1 VAEAVQAAAAELC
14 IPGAGRSAARSCA
27 AQEASVQAEQP
38 KLAEQADAG
47 QPEFAA
53 QPRLS
58 CSEMQ
63 ALPVAQPP
71 LAEHSLD
78 AEARQPAVLTAQ
90 REQTVFPQSKEPQPR
105 DAQQPAPG

>member
-1 VAEAVQAAAAELC
+1 MEHPVVAEAVQAAAAEPC

-38 KLAEQADAG
+38 KLAEQAGAG

-78 AEARQPAVLTAQ
+78 AEA
-90 REQTVFPQSKEPQPR
+90 
-105 DAQQPAPG
+105 